1 MGSAT
6 TVLSWIQWTE
16 TRQYV
21 SMFIENRPHKR
32 TPELCRKR
40 LSGECGG
47 QSFLKGAK
55 QAVLGQSVTDGTP
68 DGIGDDGV
76 AMDSVD

>member
-1 MGSAT
+1 
-6 TVLSWIQWTE
+6 
-16 TRQYV
+16 
-21 SMFIENRPHKR
+21 MFIENRPHKR